1 MLDVGLRG
9 TQLWRSGGAP
19 LGFIADGA
27 LEFVVSV
34 SWWDAA
40 LLFVAGI
47 GGGLCGSIAGLASL
61 STYPALLLIGLPPV
75 AANVTNTVALVFNG
89 VGSVS
94 ASLPELSGQ
103 RAALKRLVP
112 TAVVGGTAGAALLL
126 SIPAEGFEN
135 VVPLLLAASAVLI
148 ALPQRDRAAN
158 APRGAA
164 RTLLEGLAVL
174 AICVYGGF
182 FGAAAGVL
190 MLALFL
196 RIGSDSLAHANATK
210 NVVLGVANGVAALI
224 FIACAPI
231 HWLAVVPL
239 GAGCL
244 VGSRFGPVIVR
255 RAPATPL
262 RLVVAGAGLALA
274 VKLGLDTY
282 R

>member
-1 MLDVGLRG
+1 MSV
-9 TQLWRSGGAP
+9 AP

-27 LEFVVSV
+27 QQFVVSV

-61 STYPALLLIGLPPV
+61 TTYPALLLIGLPPV

-89 VGSVS
+89 IGSVS
-94 ASLPELSGQ
+94 ASLPELRGQ
-103 RAALKRLVP
+103 RSALKRLVP
-112 TAVVGGTAGAALLL
+112 MAVLGGAGGAALLL

-135 VVPLLLAASAVLI
+135 VVPVLLAASAVLI
-148 ALPQRDRAAN
+148 ALPQRGTVAQGLRSVS
-158 APRGAA
+158 
-164 RTLLEGLAVL
+164 RTVVESIALL
-174 AICVYGGF
+174 AICLYGGF

-196 RIGSDSLAHANATK
+196 RTGTDSLAHANATK

-224 FIACAPI
+224 FIAFAPI

-239 GAGCL
+239 GLGCL
-244 VGSRFGPVIVR
+244 LGSRIGPSIVR

-262 RLVVAGAGLALA
+262 RLTIAVAGLAL
-274 VKLGLDTY
+274 
-282 R
+282 